1 MLEQPDSASAH
12 LGKQLTVAELTGQQA
27 SHVHSHP
34 DFATTLR
41 LQAPVWDA
49 FVTMQAA
56 ARADGVELAIAS
68 AFRDF
73 ERQLAI
79 WNRKYHGQ
87 APLYDEH
94 GKLLATAQLSCG
106 ERVAAIMT
114 WSALPGASRHHWG
127 TDCDV
132 YDPRW
137 FAQQQQPL
145 QLIAAEYQYGGPCY
159 DAALWLQ
166 QHADDFGFHLPY
178 ARYQGG
184 VAAEPW
190 HLSYTPLAVPAAR
203 QLTTAVLEQLLATSE
218 LAGKDFVL
226 AQLAELK
233 QRYIDQVCGPNDNG
247 DAVWFG

>member
-1 MLEQPDSASAH
+1 MLKQPVSA
-12 LGKQLTVAELTGQQA
+12 GDRTITELTVAELTGQQA
-27 SHVHSHP
+27 SHVQHHP
-34 DFATTLR
+34 DFASALR

-49 FVTMQAA
+49 FITMQAA
-56 ARADGVELAIAS
+56 ARADGIELAIAS

-73 ERQLAI
+73 DRQLAI
-79 WNRKYHGQ
+79 WNRKYLGH
-87 APLYDEH
+87 APLYDEQ
-94 GKLLATAQLSCG
+94 GQLLNTEQLSCG

-137 FAQQQQPL
+137 FEQQQQPL
-145 QLIAAEYQYGGPCY
+145 QLIAAEYQHGGPCY

-166 QHADDFGFHLPY
+166 QHARDFGFHLPY

-190 HLSYTPLAVPAAR
+190 HLSFSELAEPAAK
-203 QLTTAVLEQLLATSE
+203 QLTTAVLAQLLSASE

-233 QRYIDQVCGPNDNG
+233 QRYIDQVCGPNEHG
-247 DAVWFG
+247 DALWFG